1 MGMYTNGG
9 ATLLCGSIG
18 NANYINRLHIKF
30 YEMKANLYNLMI
42 TNDQRA
48 WLVVDSAITCSEGPN
63 GSFFIHIGTEH
74 KDYGNEFETI
84 LEFIL
89 KTFNNAEGFAWKI
102 YEEDDVPTF
111 WIIANG
117 VRHIMT
123 IPDGVTFR
131 GYGLA

>member
-9 ATLLCGSIG
+9 ATLLCGSIC
-18 NANYINRLHIKF
+18 NDNDLDQLMLKF
-30 YEMKANLYNLMI
+30 YEMKVNLRALML
-42 TNDQRA
+42 TNKQRS
-48 WLVVDSAITCSEGPN
+48 WLVSSAITCSEGPN

-74 KDYGNEFETI
+74 KDYSDEFETI

-89 KTFNNAEGFAWKI
+89 RWFNNAEGFAWRI
-102 YEEDDVPTF
+102 YEEASVPTL

-123 IPDGVTFR
+123 IPDGVTFN
-131 GYGLA
+131 GYGLE

>member
-9 ATLLCGSIG
+9 ATLLCGSISSECDQ
-18 NANYINRLHIKF
+18 LMIKF
-30 YEMKANLYNLMI
+30 YEMKSNLREFMVAKN
-42 TNDQRA
+42 QRS
-48 WLVVDSAITCSEGPN
+48 WLVSSAITCSEGPN

-74 KDYGNEFETI
+74 KDYGDEFETI

-89 KTFNNAEGFAWKI
+89 RWFNNAEGFAWKI

-117 VRHIMT
+117 VRHTMT
-123 IPDGVTFR
+123 IPDGITFQ
-131 GYGLA
+131 GYGLE